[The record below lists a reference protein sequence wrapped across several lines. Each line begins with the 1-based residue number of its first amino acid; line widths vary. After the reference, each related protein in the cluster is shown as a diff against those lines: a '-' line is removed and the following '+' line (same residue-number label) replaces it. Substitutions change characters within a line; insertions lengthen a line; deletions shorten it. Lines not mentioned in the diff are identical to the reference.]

1 LLYNQ
6 NFILQRVQAKVST
19 IKNKLRAKFG
29 SSIHML
35 NK

>member
-1 LLYNQ
+1 
-6 NFILQRVQAKVST
+6 VQAKVST